1 LNDFSQFKNH
11 LRLSDFDS
19 SWHDI
24 PDRAGVYI
32 IRAVRKNGT
41 PIRLPRLNGP
51 DAEGILLIGKS
62 KSVRR
67 RLHGFLMDIRQD
79 DLEVGY
85 HSEGWTFRACFRRNR
100 KHDII
105 KLNDENL
112 DAAWKITKGDRAVDL
127 LEARCLYEYAVN
139 YQDKP
144 PHNLSLMREDWPV

>member
-11 LRLSDFDS
+11 LRLSDFDL

-24 PDRAGVYI
+24 PDRVGVYI
-32 IRAVRKNGT
+32 IRAIRKSGT
-41 PIRLPRLNGP
+41 PIGLHRLNGV

-67 RLHGFLMDIRQD
+67 RLHEFLMDIRQN

-85 HSEGWTFRACFRRNR
+85 HSEGWTFRACFRRNPN
-100 KHDII
+100 HGII
-105 KLNDENL
+105 KLDDEDL
-112 DAAWKITKGDRAVDL
+112 DASWEVTKGDRAADL
-127 LEARCLYEYAVN
+127 LEACLLQKYALK

-144 PHNLSLMREDWPV
+144 PLNLSLMREDWAV